1 MGRIPV
7 GARIKNK
14 TRPLDFDKGVL
25 PLAIVGG
32 GPAGLTAGLYA
43 ARAGIKAAL
52 LSLPGGGMGAATDW
66 VANYPGFPDGLTGSA
81 LVERFR
87 LQAASAGLTFIPTH
101 IHRIRSH
108 QRLFELDGD
117 DHQWITRSV
126 IIATGAY
133 PVSLG
138 VPGEAEYRGRGVSYC
153 ATCDGPFFRGKEIAV
168 IGGGDSAIQEAI
180 YLSNLASR
188 VTVIH
193 RRAQLRANQALQKIA
208 FATPNIIFR
217 WDSILTEISGGAS
230 VTTIRTKCLSDGQV
244 QSLDVQGVFLYVG
257 LRPNSQLVAGLVD
270 LDSQSA
276 IITERLMETSVSGLF
291 AAGDVR
297 NTPLR
302 QFITSCADGAIA
314 AQSALHFL
322 KRIESDPAQPS

>member
-1 MGRIPV
+1 
-7 GARIKNK
+7 
-14 TRPLDFDKGVL
+14 
-25 PLAIVGG
+25 
-32 GPAGLTAGLYA
+32 
-43 ARAGIKAAL
+43 
-52 LSLPGGGMGAATDW
+52 MGAATDW
-66 VANYPGFPDGLTGSA
+66 VANFPGFPDGLSGFT

-87 LQAASAGLTFIPTH
+87 LQADRAGLVFAPAH
-101 IHRIRSH
+101 IDRIRSH
-108 QRLFELDGD
+108 EMLFELEGGD
-117 DHQWITRSV
+117 QHWIARSA

-133 PVSLG
+133 PVHLG
-138 VPGEAEYRGRGVSYC
+138 VPGESKYRGRGVSYC

-193 RRAQLRANQALQKIA
+193 RRALLRANQALQKIA
-208 FATPNIIFR
+208 FATPNIVFR
-217 WDSILTEISGGAS
+217 WESILTEISGGEN
-230 VTTIRTKCLSDGQV
+230 VTTIQTKSVTDGRLK
-244 QSLDVQGVFLYVG
+244 SLDVQGVFLYVG
-257 LRPNSQLVAGLVD
+257 LRPNSELVARLVD

-276 IITERLMETSVSGLF
+276 IITNPLMQTSVSGLF

-302 QFITSCADGAIA
+302 QFVTSCADGAIA

-322 KRIESDPAQPS
+322 ERIESDPVRPS